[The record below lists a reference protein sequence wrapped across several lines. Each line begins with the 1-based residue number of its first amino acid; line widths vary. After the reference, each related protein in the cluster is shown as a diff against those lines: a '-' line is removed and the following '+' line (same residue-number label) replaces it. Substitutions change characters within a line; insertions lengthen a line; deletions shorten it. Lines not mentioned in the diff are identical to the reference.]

1 LLGFVLCSP
10 KKPVHAVTRF
20 QAAIGILDHKNII
33 SAGYEAVLHIHTAI
47 EEITLTKMLH
57 LVEPKTGRISKRPLQ
72 FLKKGQQGIV
82 EIETAGALCVETFAD
97 SPQMGR
103 FTIRDE
109 GNTVAIGKITKLLY
123 DADDNAA

>member
-1 LLGFVLCSP
+1 M
-10 KKPVHAVTRF
+10 
-20 QAAIGILDHKNII
+20 
-33 SAGYEAVLHIHTAI
+33 HIHTAI
-47 EEITLTKMLH
+47 EEITLTKFLH

-123 DADDNAA
+123 EADENAA